1 MTDPKARER
10 LVAIL
15 EQANSDSWKIGAT
28 VEEILAAGF
37 RLPEAAPS
45 GNEAVEAER
54 GLNENLLNAMCVM
67 GWEDASKRCD
77 RHCLECH
84 EMLGHILP
92 TIKRY
97 ILSFAPPMPP
107 TPVNSLPTQS
117 VSLAPGKD
125 ALEMANDVVRGW
137 TTARFESP
145 AYRSAAVNDIATAI
159 TAAVEKE
166 RAEYDAIFRWLF
178 GEEGEFPERQPGQGA
193 YYWRSQLR
201 KRLEAIRARRT
212 P

>member
-125 ALEMANDVVRGW
+125 ALEMAREVLRTIGHYKLHGASGIGTWEVFDEDHVDKV
-137 TTARFESP
+137 
-145 AYRSAAVNDIATAI
+145 ATAI
-159 TAAVEKE
+159 TAAGAAAVEKE
-166 RAEYDAIFRWLF
+166 RDVCAKVAIYQGHPITAEM
-178 GEEGEFPERQPGQGA
+178 
-193 YYWRSQLR
+193 
-201 KRLEAIRARRT
+201 IRARRT

>member
-1 MTDPKARER
+1 MTTERRDSMTDPKARER

-45 GNEAVEAER
+45 GNEAVEAARRIAEQGER
-54 GLNENLLNAMCVM
+54 RARGQQWKADYD
-67 GWEDASKRCD
+67 GA
-77 RHCLECH
+77 
-84 EMLGHILP
+84 ILCA
-92 TIKRY
+92 RY
-97 ILSFAPPMPP
+97 ILSLAPQMPP

-125 ALEMANDVVRGW
+125 ALEMAREVLRTIGHYKLHGASGIGTWEVFDEDHVDKV
-137 TTARFESP
+137 
-145 AYRSAAVNDIATAI
+145 ATAI
-159 TAAVEKE
+159 TAAVAAAVEKE
-166 RAEYDAIFRWLF
+166 RDVCAKVAIYQGHPITAEM
-178 GEEGEFPERQPGQGA
+178 
-193 YYWRSQLR
+193 
-201 KRLEAIRARRT
+201 IRARRT